1 MKIFCTCLLSLLS
14 LHSNL
19 KIMPATL
26 GVKVEGGFIQMPR
39 RSTQTDDR
47 PALVVA
53 AEKGQIA
60 VVKSLLE
67 AKTEVNKRDKQGNTA
82 LMFACYKG
90 YVTIVELLLAAGA
103 DVNAGNGY
111 STALSM
117 AVSDPPDVSK
127 SRAIATKIA
136 AMLIDRGADVQA
148 RNDYGWTVL
157 LEASRQGHTE
167 VVKMLLDKGA
177 EVNQANRLGITPLM
191 YASGGIGYV
200 SIVRMLLDKG
210 ADVNAADRDGFTVL
224 MHAVHS
230 SNLEIVKLLLEKGAR
245 VNAEGKLAET
255 ALCLAA
261 EYKLPQTVS
270 FLKQAGAKECAYKPS
285 KNPRYDF
292 HPTPDKT
299 SKYRVYVP
307 RDLNECFV
315 ELERM
320 LHPDLVKKIK
330 SGTEDDLVGY
340 HFNLGLWMRNNWGLW
355 GNSRL
360 AQYLRRTGIS
370 HPDNMSGFILVSF
383 WKHLNNQFV
392 KLPTVSS
399 RTIPER

>member
-1 MKIFCTCLLSLLS
+1 MRIFCACLLSLLS
-14 LHSNL
+14 LYSTVE
-19 KIMPATL
+19 IMPATL
-26 GVKVEGGFIQMPR
+26 GVKVEGSFIRTSR

-47 PALVVA
+47 PALLVA
-53 AEKGQIA
+53 AEKGRTA

-67 AKTEVNKRDKQGNTA
+67 AGTEVNGRDKQGNTA
-82 LMFACYKG
+82 LMFACYNG
-90 YVTIVELLLAAGA
+90 YLAIVEMLIAAGA
-103 DVNAGNGY
+103 DVNASNGN

-117 AVSDPPDVSK
+117 AVSDPPDVPK
-127 SRAIATKIA
+127 SLAIATRIA
-136 AMLIDRGADVQA
+136 LLIDRGADVKA
-148 RNDYGWTVL
+148 RTNYGWTVL
-157 LEASRQGHTE
+157 LEASRQGRAE

-177 EVNQANRLGITPLM
+177 EVNQANSLGMTPLM
-191 YASGGIGYV
+191 YASGGIGYTG
-200 SIVRMLLDKG
+200 IVRMLLDKG
-210 ADVNAADRDGFTVL
+210 ADVKATDKDGFTVL

-230 SNLEIVKLLLEKGAR
+230 GNLEIVKLLLEKGAQ
-245 VNAEGKLAET
+245 VNAKGKLAET

-285 KNPRYDF
+285 NNPRYDL

-307 RDLNECFV
+307 KDLNECFV
-315 ELERM
+315 ELEKM

-330 SGTEDDLVGY
+330 SGTEDDLIGY

-360 AQYLRRTGIS
+360 AQYLRRMGVS

-383 WKHLNNQFV
+383 WRHLNNQPV
-392 KLPTVSS
+392 VCQQ
-399 RTIPER
+399 